1 MVLSGA
7 LSGWAR
13 PKDDPQGFCAWKP
26 WKCSEVGGYKDR
38 QCGQFTGKS
47 GPARCWDWVHNTHW
61 SSMNWL
67 RLGQR
72 KQTKQ
77 LCVNRKRL
85 GSGKLTPKQSGPYVK
100 CVCVCGGGGGV
111 GFLPKP
117 PLPQEKRFP
126 LGSLT
131 ILLQKCWKL
140 HFLASK
146 FVIIAPPPP
155 KVQSYGWLDFQKG
168 YRQL

>member
-1 MVLSGA
+1 
-7 LSGWAR
+7 
-13 PKDDPQGFCAWKP
+13 
-26 WKCSEVGGYKDR
+26 
-38 QCGQFTGKS
+38 
-47 GPARCWDWVHNTHW
+47 
-61 SSMNWL
+61 MNWL

-100 CVCVCGGGGGV
+100 WGGGGV

-140 HFLASK
+140 HFLALK

-155 KVQSYGWLDFQKG
+155 KYKAMAG
-168 YRQL
+168 